1 MKILINISIITFDSI
16 TFLSKNTNFCFI
28 STGLSFQEHYL
39 RQALE
44 ILPLYEI
51 HFTEKMKF
59 VILPICQIRRIY
71 NEG

>member
-51 HFTEKMKF
+51 HFTEKNE
-59 VILPICQIRRIY
+59 IRYPPNLPNQTY
-71 NEG
+71 LQ